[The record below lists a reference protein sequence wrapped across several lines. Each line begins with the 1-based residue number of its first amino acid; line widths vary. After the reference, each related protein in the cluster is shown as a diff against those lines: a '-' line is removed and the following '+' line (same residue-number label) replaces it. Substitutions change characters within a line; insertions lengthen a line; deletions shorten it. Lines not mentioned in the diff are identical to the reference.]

1 MAFPTIFHQLEV
13 VEEVRLMGASQEEG
27 AAPNPAVASHPRPSQ
42 PFPML
47 SHKSCAV
54 PSCPAGRET
63 PRSPTHLMGVT
74 SNAGTALA
82 GVPGGALVTKPEAD
96 PCLLQREGRES
107 SRECRTSPYYFPPQP
122 RLGASS
128 TAGIN
133 NRA

>member
-1 MAFPTIFHQLEV
+1 MAFPTVFHQLEV

-42 PFPML
+42 PFPVL

-54 PSCPAGRET
+54 PICPAGRET

-82 GVPGGALVTKPEAD
+82 GSQAGLWSQNPRQIRVSFRGRAGKAAGSAGRLRIIFLPSPGSVPAALLV
-96 PCLLQREGRES
+96 
-107 SRECRTSPYYFPPQP
+107 
-122 RLGASS
+122 
-128 TAGIN
+128 
-133 NRA
+133 